1 MEFRRINALPPYVF
15 GIMDALKIEARRA
28 GVDVVDLGFGNPDVP
43 SPDVAVDKLVEAVR
57 NPRNHRYSASR
68 GIPKLRMAVADLYQR
83 KFGVELDPDTQVC
96 STIGAKEGFSHLMW
110 VLLGPGDAALVPSP
124 SYPIHIW
131 GPILAG
137 AEVRHVRLGPE
148 QDFFENLL
156 EAWEDSWPRPR
167 VIVLSF
173 PHNPTTAC
181 VDLDF
186 MQRMVDFAREHE
198 VLLVHDFAY
207 ADLGFDGYDP
217 PSILQVPGAT
227 DVAVELY
234 TMTKSFSMAGWRVGF
249 LLGNAEVVAAL
260 AKLKS
265 YLDYGTFQ
273 PIQIAA
279 TVTMNESPD
288 YPKEANEI
296 YRGRRNALIDGLSR
310 VGWEIERPQG
320 TMFVW
325 APIPEPYEELGS
337 LEFAK
342 LLVRDAKVAV
352 SPGVGFGPGRR
363 GLRAVRAGRERAPHQ
378 PGRPRHQARP
388 HQARLTPAPPPK
400 AATCFRC
407 ETSRYLSALGLGVG
421 IGPGAAAVDGACAT
435 RRGVARRGGAAAGT
449 NAASS
454 RQAAAASAGDAHTP
468 SAIPA
473 SDAAPSTVVSG
484 LAGRRTVTPST
495 SAWNWQSTSIALGAA
510 VDAQLGD
517 GDAGGVAIAS
527 TTSAVCHAIA
537 SPPRADEVRA
547 WSCRGSDRT
556 PRRART
562 GRTTATRAR

>member
-1 MEFRRINALPPYVF
+1 M
-15 GIMDALKIEARRA
+15 
-28 GVDVVDLGFGNPDVP
+28 
-43 SPDVAVDKLVEAVR
+43 R

-68 GIPKLRMAVADLYQR
+68 GIPKLRLAVADLYQR

-148 QDFFENLL
+148 QNFFDNLL

-217 PSILQVPGAT
+217 PSILQVPGAN

-234 TMTKSFSMAGWRVGF
+234 THDQVVLDGRVARRVPARQRRGGRRAGEAEELPRLRHVPAHPDRGDGHDERGARLPEGSQRDLPGSPQRAHRRPEPHRVG
-249 LLGNAEVVAAL
+249 
-260 AKLKS
+260 
-265 YLDYGTFQ
+265 D
-273 PIQIAA
+273 
-279 TVTMNESPD
+279 
-288 YPKEANEI
+288 
-296 YRGRRNALIDGLSR
+296 R
-310 VGWEIERPQG
+310 RPQG

-342 LLVRDAKVAV
+342 LLVREAKVAV
-352 SPGVGFGPGRR
+352 SPGVGFGPGGEGFVRFALVENEHR
-363 GLRAVRAGRERAPHQ
+363 INQAVR
-378 PGRPRHQARP
+378 
-388 HQARLTPAPPPK
+388 
-400 AATCFRC
+400 
-407 ETSRYLSALGLGVG
+407 G
-421 IGPGAAAVDGACAT
+421 I
-435 RRGVARRGGAAAGT
+435 
-449 NAASS
+449 
-454 RQAAAASAGDAHTP
+454 
-468 SAIPA
+468 
-473 SDAAPSTVVSG
+473 
-484 LAGRRTVTPST
+484 
-495 SAWNWQSTSIALGAA
+495 
-510 VDAQLGD
+510 
-517 GDAGGVAIAS
+517 
-527 TTSAVCHAIA
+527 
-537 SPPRADEVRA
+537 
-547 WSCRGSDRT
+547 
-556 PRRART
+556 RRALT
-562 GRTTATRAR
+562 KLG